1 MLHLSFR
8 SIYPALALSPL
19 SSPLQP
25 NSFQFRSS
33 ARQRMAEWIANDSS
47 AEAESLSAVRALD
60 SAKEGSHKLK
70 SSYVDYILVNK
81 LLEDRLESGA
91 MTQINMLNECG
102 VEWLAQMRSQDEM
115 DIVGIEDRTAERANL
130 FRGAAEILAF
140 ARSHTRTREGEYFQ
154 RNVLNT

>member
-1 MLHLSFR
+1 
-8 SIYPALALSPL
+8 
-19 SSPLQP
+19 
-25 NSFQFRSS
+25 
-33 ARQRMAEWIANDSS
+33 MAEWIANDSS

-102 VEWLAQMRSQDEM
+102 
-115 DIVGIEDRTAERANL
+115 IE
-130 FRGAAEILAF
+130 
-140 ARSHTRTREGEYFQ
+140 
-154 RNVLNT
+154 